1 MRRRRFR
8 CSYMRCSSIRRPQS
22 SSRSSRQ
29 YRFVSASRSTRP
41 SRRSTVSRRTP
52 RSRSRM
58 GIQTGAS
65 TPRAGRASTTAAS
78 WDRGAWTSSAR
89 RISTSTTNTISC
101 ARSATMPPTYVIAE
115 LGIAHEGDRDT
126 WRRLIDVAV
135 EAGADAIKGQY
146 WSDSL
151 KMATHRGRGGDA
163 AWFEHYRMPA
173 EWLHDIPTS
182 VEAMC
187 TVYLREDVMKI
198 APLTHRRKV
207 GSWESSRSDDL
218 LLDWFWHDESAP
230 IVVSTGGGAT
240 SASSTSTASRS
251 IRRSPRRWRSV

>member
-1 MRRRRFR
+1 
-8 CSYMRCSSIRRPQS
+8 
-22 SSRSSRQ
+22 
-29 YRFVSASRSTRP
+29 
-41 SRRSTVSRRTP
+41 
-52 RSRSRM
+52 
-58 GIQTGAS
+58 
-65 TPRAGRASTTAAS
+65 
-78 WDRGAWTSSAR
+78 
-89 RISTSTTNTISC
+89 
-101 ARSATMPPTYVIAE
+101 MPPTYVIAE

-230 IVVSTGGGAT
+230 IVVSTGGWSHAQLNGRRPHKRFEYLHCIPQYPTLAKEMALSMIHRYGLHGFSDHTGWWETGARAVLAGAQIIEAHVMLNCT
-240 SASSTSTASRS
+240 PETNPDYAVSLVPAAFDMYVQR
-251 IRRSPRRWRSV
+251 IREAETWM

>member
-41 SRRSTVSRRTP
+41 SRCSTVSRRTP

-65 TPRAGRASTTAAS
+65 TPRAGRASTPAAS

-151 KMATHRGRGGDA
+151 KMATHRGRGGEA

-187 TVYLREDVMKI
+187 TVYLR
-198 APLTHRRKV
+198 
-207 GSWESSRSDDL
+207 DDL

-230 IVVSTGGGAT
+230 IVVSTGGWSHAQLNG
-240 SASSTSTASRS
+240 
-251 IRRSPRRWRSV
+251 RRRHKRFEYLHCIPQYPTLAKEMALSMIHRYGL